1 MLIIV
6 IVNVDRS
13 QLEGGQLV
21 DNWGST
27 VRFVADADMRST
39 GLRDASSTPAL
50 RQHGAS
56 KPGNDD
62 TLEESPAVD
71 SRGSWGCDF

>member
-13 QLEGGQLV
+13 QLEGGRLA

-39 GLRDASSTPAL
+39 GT
-50 RQHGAS
+50 
-56 KPGNDD
+56 
-62 TLEESPAVD
+62 
-71 SRGSWGCDF
+71 